1 MAGEKKYYWL
11 KLQRDFFKRHD
22 IRIIE
27 EMENGKDYL
36 LFYLKLLVESIDHN
50 GNLRF
55 SDTVP
60 YNEKMLSVVTNT
72 NLDIVRS
79 ALKVFTELK
88 MIEVLQ
94 DETIYM
100 TEVEKMIGSAAD
112 NDNAKRQQRYRDNK
126 KAEIAALEG
135 GALRKVTWCVTNNN
149 ESKSKNKSKSIEIE
163 KDIDNT
169 SKEVRHKHGEYGHVL
184 LTEKQYRKLSDDYGE
199 EATKLAIKKVDEY
212 CQQYGKR
219 YTDYNLTLRKWGY
232 DGIKTKKTSGNSD
245 LDEWAA
251 RKEREQNER
260 K

>member
-1 MAGEKKYYWL
+1 MGSEKKYYWL

-22 IRIIE
+22 VRIIE

-60 YNEKMLSVVTNT
+60 YNERMLSVVTNT
-72 NLDIVRS
+72 NVDIVRS
-79 ALKVFTELK
+79 ALKVFTDLK
-88 MIEVLQ
+88 MIEILQ

-112 NDNAKRQQRYRDNK
+112 NDNAKRQQRFRERQK
-126 KAEIAALEG
+126 SALLEDS
-135 GALRKVTWCVTNNN
+135 VTKNNASVTECVTNNN
-149 ESKSKNKSKSIEIE
+149 ESKSKNKSKSIEIDKE
-163 KDIDNT
+163 IDIT

-184 LTEKQYRKLSDDYGE
+184 LTEKQYQKLIADYGE
-199 EATKLAIKKVDEY
+199 DATGKAIRKVDEY

-232 DGIKTKKTSGNSD
+232 DGIVKKNNQSAAERLRD
-245 LDEWAA
+245 L
-251 RKEREQNER
+251 
-260 K
+260 

>member
-1 MAGEKKYYWL
+1 MGSEKKYYWL

-22 IRIIE
+22 VRIIE

-60 YNEKMLSVVTNT
+60 YNERMLSVVTNT
-72 NLDIVRS
+72 NVDIVRS
-79 ALKVFTELK
+79 ALKVFTDLK
-88 MIEVLQ
+88 MIEILQ

-112 NDNAKRQQRYRDNK
+112 NDNAKRQQRFRERQK
-126 KAEIAALEG
+126 SALLEDSVTKNNASVTEG
-135 GALRKVTWCVTNNN
+135 VTNNN
-149 ESKSKNKSKSIEIE
+149 ESKSKNKSKSIDIE
-163 KDIDNT
+163 KDID
-169 SKEVRHKHGEYGHVL
+169 KEIRHKHGEYGHVL